1 MDTDTQSSS
10 SSLCNVSTD
19 KNVNACSMEPLDEK
33 QMLRDIKIKRE
44 LEKDKNNDLIEGYR
58 TCGISNDA
66 LKELKSNGLRAL
78 SEEVPLL
85 EFFNIPLVPGIIR
98 KVLQN
103 IVKLSCLF
111 PDVELMSYDTYSGDH
126 KNVSC

>member
-1 MDTDTQSSS
+1 MCIRKQEAEVNEEEEMDTDTQSSS
-10 SSLCNVSTD
+10 SSLCKVSTD

-85 EFFNIPLVPGIIR
+85 EFFRYNIEGLPCSFRI
-98 KVLQN
+98 
-103 IVKLSCLF
+103 C
-111 PDVELMSYDTYSGDH
+111 
-126 KNVSC
+126 

>member
-1 MDTDTQSSS
+1 MCIRKQEAEVNEEAMDTDTQSSS

-85 EFFNIPLVPGIIR
+85 KFFNIPLVPW
-98 KVLQN
+98 N
-103 IVKLSCLF
+103 NS
-111 PDVELMSYDTYSGDH
+111 
-126 KNVSC
+126 

>member
-1 MDTDTQSSS
+1 MCIRKQEAEVNEEEAMDTDTQSSS

-85 EFFNIPLVPGIIR
+85 EFFR
-98 KVLQN
+98 
-103 IVKLSCLF
+103 
-111 PDVELMSYDTYSGDH
+111 Y
-126 KNVSC
+126 